1 MTQVTTKFNVGDRVV
16 ALDNKTL
23 KIRELQIASML
34 VTVTRESQ
42 SVSIYPVGDDGSANY
57 YDKYEEER
65 CFSTREEL
73 LDYITK

>member
-1 MTQVTTKFNVGDRVV
+1 MAQITTKFNVGDRVV
-16 ALDNKTL
+16 ALDNKTQ
-23 KIRELQIASML
+23 KIRELQIASISIG
-34 VTVTRESQ
+34 VTRDGQ
-42 SVSIYPVGDDGSANY
+42 NVTIYPVGKDGTNY